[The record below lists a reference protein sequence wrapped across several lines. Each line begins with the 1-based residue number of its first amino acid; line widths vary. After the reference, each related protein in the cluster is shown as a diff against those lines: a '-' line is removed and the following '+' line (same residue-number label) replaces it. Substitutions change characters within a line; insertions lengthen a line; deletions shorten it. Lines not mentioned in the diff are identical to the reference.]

1 MKILLRIARTELAT
15 MFYSPIAWFIWIV
28 FSYICASDFVSGI
41 ESDLTSKEINGY
53 GLDPYSL
60 TFSQFL
66 HTLGGFLQGIVGEL
80 YIYTPL
86 LTMGIMS
93 RETASGSI
101 KLLYSSPV
109 TSSQIV
115 LGKYLATMIFG
126 LCLLMVPILCCCYGS
141 FAIVNFDW
149 APVLVALLGLYLLI
163 CAYSAIGLF
172 MSSLTNYQVVAALG
186 TLAVLAALQFVGSFG
201 QEYDFI
207 RDITYWLSL
216 NGRSESMMI
225 GAVRSE
231 DMVYFVAVIAMFL
244 AFTTFRISFSRR
256 TLATWVKVA
265 GYVTVMAVVMVVG
278 YVSSRS
284 SMISVWDATYS
295 KINSISENSKSIL
308 KKLEGP
314 VTITNYVNLLDN
326 ASFSYLPLKMKQ
338 NERLFDSYCRAKL
351 DMEVRYVYYYDWAP
365 GGFCTNPKLKGKTL
379 EEMRDYAVT
388 VYNLDPRLFKT
399 PEQMKEIIDLSSEQN
414 SFVRVL
420 ETQDGRRTYI
430 RDYNDNMRVPSEA
443 EITAAIRKM
452 VETPP
457 VVAFIK
463 GHDERKVSLPGDRDY
478 SSFAVENNSRMA
490 LVNQGFD
497 VVELDMS
504 ACETVPEQINI
515 LIFAEMRQALT
526 EHESKVLDEY
536 LARGGNL
543 FILTDVGRQ
552 EATNPLL
559 ARFGLKMENGILA
572 QPVGDFNPDLVL
584 SRVSKNA
591 TYLARFHQNFS
602 HYSYRVSMPG
612 CVALSALEET
622 NGFTLTPL
630 LETKEKGAWIEL
642 EAKNLKEDEVVCNP
656 NAGEKEQVYVTAFA
670 AERKVGDKIQRI
682 IVCGDADCLSNAE
695 MYMQRDG
702 YRPGNSELVA
712 EGFHW
717 LTEGKFPVD
726 VTKVEPIDT
735 RYGTTVDQFNAVKY
749 VFTIIIPGLLLLLG
763 AGLWIKR
770 HKK

>member
-41 ESDLTSKEINGY
+41 EADLTHKEINGY

-60 TFSQFL
+60 TFNQFL
-66 HTLGGFLQGIVGEL
+66 HSLGGFLQGIVGEL

-186 TLAVLAALQFVGSFG
+186 TLAVLAALQFVGTFG

-265 GYVTVMAVVMVVG
+265 GYATVVVVVMVVG
-278 YVSSRS
+278 YVSSRPT
-284 SMISVWDATYS
+284 MISVWDATYS

-338 NERLFDSYCRAKL
+338 NERLFDPYCRAKL
-351 DMEVRYVYYYDWAP
+351 DMDVRYVYYYDWAP
-365 GGFCTNPKLKGKTL
+365 GGFCTNPNLKGKPF

-388 VYNLDPRLFKT
+388 VYNLDRRLFKT
-399 PEQMKEIIDLSSEQN
+399 PEQ
-414 SFVRVL
+414 
-420 ETQDGRRTYI
+420 
-430 RDYNDNMRVPSEA
+430 
-443 EITAAIRKM
+443 
-452 VETPP
+452 
-457 VVAFIK
+457 IK
-463 GHDERKVSLPGDRDY
+463 
-478 SSFAVENNSRMA
+478 
-490 LVNQGFD
+490 
-497 VVELDMS
+497 
-504 ACETVPEQINI
+504 
-515 LIFAEMRQALT
+515 
-526 EHESKVLDEY
+526 
-536 LARGGNL
+536 
-543 FILTDVGRQ
+543 
-552 EATNPLL
+552 
-559 ARFGLKMENGILA
+559 
-572 QPVGDFNPDLVL
+572 
-584 SRVSKNA
+584 
-591 TYLARFHQNFS
+591 
-602 HYSYRVSMPG
+602 
-612 CVALSALEET
+612 
-622 NGFTLTPL
+622 
-630 LETKEKGAWIEL
+630 
-642 EAKNLKEDEVVCNP
+642 
-656 NAGEKEQVYVTAFA
+656 
-670 AERKVGDKIQRI
+670 
-682 IVCGDADCLSNAE
+682 
-695 MYMQRDG
+695 
-702 YRPGNSELVA
+702 
-712 EGFHW
+712 
-717 LTEGKFPVD
+717 
-726 VTKVEPIDT
+726 
-735 RYGTTVDQFNAVKY
+735 
-749 VFTIIIPGLLLLLG
+749 
-763 AGLWIKR
+763 
-770 HKK
+770 